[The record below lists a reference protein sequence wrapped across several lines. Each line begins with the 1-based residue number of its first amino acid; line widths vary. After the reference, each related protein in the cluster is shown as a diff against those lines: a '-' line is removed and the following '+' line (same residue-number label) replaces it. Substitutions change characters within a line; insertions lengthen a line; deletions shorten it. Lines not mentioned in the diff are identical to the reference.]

1 MSYRLGHPP
10 LSSAGYA
17 WLSALSD
24 PDMEYPVAEEMRSH
38 GEIAWLAQA
47 AGAHGVLPVF
57 TRNLRKCLTTFGP
70 TAILVGPQADE
81 TISKALCD
89 LDERLTLITGQSLL
103 LTHYQRQISLAIEN
117 SGLNAA
123 VIKGPVFAR
132 CLYEKHSDRSFT
144 DIDILVEARSLQ
156 ASIELV
162 RDLGFVEEAT
172 PTRPGKAQSE
182 FKWVLPGNDSILIEI
197 QTNLIHSGDA
207 SRGIRLT
214 YADLLVAG
222 DGNPEDAT
230 ALLLVAAVHGL
241 AGHQLERLQ
250 PAVDVLQAV
259 REKGGPIDESRLL
272 DIASA
277 LGAARALQTAL
288 DVVAAIF
295 TEQRAADLA
304 DLFAPCSWRRLRAR
318 LLAPT
323 IVLRSQASD
332 AGRDSWRRKIIRK
345 IVN

>member
-17 WLSALSD
+17 WLSTLSN
-24 PDMEYPVAEEMRSH
+24 PDMEYPIAGEMRSH
-38 GEIAWLAQA
+38 DEIAWLAEA
-47 AGAHGVLPVF
+47 ASAHGVLPVF

-70 TAILVGPQADE
+70 ASILLGPQAEE
-81 TISKALCD
+81 TISSALCD
-89 LDERLTLITGQSLL
+89 LDDRLTLITGQSLL

-117 SGLNAA
+117 NGLEAA

-144 DIDILVEARSLQ
+144 DIDILVDPRSLQ
-156 ASIELV
+156 ATIELV
-162 RDLGFVEEAT
+162 RGLGFVEGANL
-172 PTRPGKAQSE
+172 TRQRKAQSE
-182 FKWVLPGNDSILIEI
+182 FKWVVPGNDSILIEI
-197 QTNLIHSGDA
+197 QTNLIHSADA
-207 SRGIRLT
+207 NRGIRLK
-214 YADLLVAG
+214 YADLLAAG

-259 REKGGPIDESRLL
+259 RGKGGLVDESRLL

-277 LGAARALQTAL
+277 LGATKALQTAL

-304 DLFAPCSWRRLRAR
+304 DLLAPCSWRRLRAR
-318 LLAPT
+318 LLTPM
-323 IVLRSQASD
+323 IVLRSQASN
-332 AGRDSWRRKIIRK
+332 AGRDSWRRRMIRK